1 MFFGLFEDTVDDIVE
16 EFVTAKDKLQKLNG
30 NLTNKATRHLAI
42 ANHASSEAHR
52 ASKIDAQLDKLLGD

>member
-30 NLTNKATRHLAI
+30 KLTNKAAHYLAL

-52 ASKIDAQLDKLLGD
+52 AGKIAARLDKLLGD